1 MKRPIIYTLFLAL
14 CCSCG
19 PAKHTTQIQKDS
31 VIVEIR
37 DSVII
42 RDTVIQAAIPAE
54 ADRAILPD
62 TDTSRLSTSLAESEA
77 YVKNGKLHH
86 SLRNKSEKLQPVSVQ
101 YKDKV
106 HSENVASLRQ
116 QQVTETIEVPMPLNG
131 WQRLRITLG
140 DAVLAAV
147 AAWAA
152 WTLVKLLRPL

>member
-1 MKRPIIYTLFLAL
+1 MKGPIICMLLLAL
-14 CCSCG
+14 CSCG
-19 PAKHTTQIQKDS
+19 AAKRTTEIQKDS
-31 VIVEIR
+31 VVVTVR

-42 RDTVIQAAIPAE
+42 RDTVIQAVIPTE
-54 ADRAILPD
+54 ADRAVLAD

-106 HSENVASLRQ
+106 HSENVASIGQ

-140 DAVLAAV
+140 DAVLV
-147 AAWAA
+147 ALVAWAA
-152 WTLVKLLRPL
+152 WTLAKLWRPL